1 MSTQTYLLCDL
12 CNTFHARDVQ
22 QLNRH
27 KRRDC
32 EGSSTLTSRFYESDD
47 EVDYFA
53 PSDYVGGQ
61 LSDSDNSGDVADAV
75 NLGPIIYNYSGPR
88 CLNELETLGME
99 MLKISDENGVPRAFQ
114 RELTNTLNSFL
125 IKHLDPETV
134 ES

>member
-47 EVDYFA
+47 DEVDYFA
-53 PSDYVGGQ
+53 PSDYVGSQ
-61 LSDSDNSGDVADAV
+61 LSDSDNSGDVA
-75 NLGPIIYNYSGPR
+75 GIYLSKIL
-88 CLNELETLGME
+88 CLHQ
-99 MLKISDENGVPRAFQ
+99 I
-114 RELTNTLNSFL
+114 
-125 IKHLDPETV
+125 H
-134 ES
+134 

>member
-12 CNTFHARDVQ
+12 CNTYHARDIQ

-75 NLGPIIYNYSGPR
+75 NLGPIIYNYSGR
-88 CLNELETLGME
+88 LIA
-99 MLKISDENGVPRAFQ
+99 KICGGLDSKAVKIRLDLRVLYSDF
-114 RELTNTLNSFL
+114 T
-125 IKHLDPETV
+125 DY
-134 ES
+134 